1 MNFPKVLGDR
11 NAALTSE
18 RSIKLLSS
26 SAPREASIKA
36 AVHFILQTARNA
48 IVHSGEPSHAIATR
62 SPSLT
67 PDDKSLSA
75 YSATFE
81 NTSP

>member
-48 IVHSGEPSHAIATR
+48 IVHSGEPSH
-62 SPSLT
+62 SLT